1 MAELRNAGLQNSR
14 RKELLPQSL
23 NPQLQFLVSK
33 TVHIRREPLLLRVVE
48 VECPDRLIFAQDQ
61 NSRELLV
68 VDSIKLCFDSVDHQE
83 LDPLV
88 HLFEKLALRVAG
100 GMRALTGAAS
110 TDPAPFLAR
119 ASARSFQRSP
129 V

>member
-33 TVHIRREPLLLRVVE
+33 TVHIRREPLLLRIVE

-88 HLFEKLALRVAG
+88 RLFEKLAYKVRFNRFCG
-100 GMRALTGAAS
+100 R
-110 TDPAPFLAR
+110 DAR
-119 ASARSFQRSP
+119 APSRRRDARAPRRGLN
-129 V
+129 